1 MAAIGKRCSARPVHR
16 EGSGSRSSTRS
27 SGSPRSGS
35 SHGELFRLISQILCF
50 TLLLQVSGAPLLASM
65 PRPEREVA
73 VLGADGEWVVRE
85 PLGVRVTDALAR
97 AGRAAGEVAGEVLE
111 DIRRGVEHGLSSA
124 RFQLAQAS
132 PSPQEESSRSPE
144 PEEQSEP
151 EEAPLVPLLTDR
163 PSGAEE
169 PSPGALPEGAT
180 TGRGA
185 GVGPA
190 RFPTELPPMPPG
202 LTVRA
207 LPADLAALPRAQAT
221 LDSVPLLPTL
231 NLISLPKEPPDP
243 DPAAVL
249 APIAGQ
255 FSRVFVFDACDV
267 TDPWKVFDPAD
278 PSVSDLTV
286 LDHTRGFWIDAL
298 TSTALPISGTQPPRT
313 EIQLCAGWNLVGYPL
328 ATARPPSS
336 ALGSIADRLVR
347 VYGFDPTDP
356 TDPWEVFDP
365 AVPDW
370 VSDLELMHL
379 GRGYW
384 VLVTEDVLLEYANEA
399 TPPVV
404 EITSPADLSEVTT
417 FTDVLGTVQSD
428 LLERWTLAV
437 RPAGEGEEG
446 AFTELATNTVPVEN
460 ASLGTLDPTLLLNGL
475 YELRLQATD
484 FAGQIVEDSITVAVD
499 GQQKIGNFT
508 LTFTDLSIP
517 LSGLDLEI
525 LRTYDSRDKRQGDFG
540 VGWTLDL
547 RQGTYTNN
555 RTPGEG
561 WQIASGFLPC
571 QTVQETLSHL
581 TSIRLS
587 DREIYRFALRLSSPA
602 ATLGG
607 CFARARFD
615 FVDGPVPGATLQ
627 ILGNTDVLYQNGTNE
642 VVDVDTFEIYEPQDV
657 RLTTPDG
664 RVFDVDLDDGVTRL
678 ADLNGNELQ
687 ITPAGVTHSSGT
699 SVTFERDAQDRI
711 TGITDPR
718 GNAIA
723 YTYDAAGDLTAV
735 TDREG
740 ATTRFTYD
748 ASHGLLDIDDPR
760 GIQPIRNDY
769 DDNGRLIRHTDA
781 FGKTIELDH
790 DLAADTEVITDR
802 LGNSRVLQYD
812 ERGNIVRDVD
822 EGGNETI
829 RTFDGEDNLLS
840 ERDPLGNTT
849 TFEYDT
855 ANNQIATTDPLGNTT
870 RRTFNARR
878 QVLTVTDPRGGVTTN
893 TYDAAGN
900 LLSTTDAGGGVTSFT
915 YDSRGNVLTE
925 TDAEGGVTTFEYD
938 GAGNLTRQVD
948 ALGNAT
954 TFTYD
959 ANGNRLTETTARTLE
974 DGSTENLTTT
984 FTYDALGRLVSTT
997 DPLGA
1002 TTASTFDTLGNVI
1015 QTTDPLGR
1023 GTTFVYDQMGRLV
1036 ETTHPDGTQES
1047 QTYDAEGRVIQQT
1060 DRAGRTTRFVYDA
1073 LGRLTTTTFP
1083 DDTTLTQ
1090 TYDDAG
1096 RLLTRTDERGNVT
1109 RFGYDAAGRQTKV
1122 VDALGQE
1129 MTFAYDGNGNQTA
1142 ITDPR
1147 GNVLRFEYDTLN
1159 RLTRTVFPDGT
1170 DRTITYDALGRR
1182 TAETDQAG
1190 NTTSFAYDALG
1201 RLTAVTDAL
1210 GQVTSYAYDE
1220 LGNRVAQTDA
1230 NGHTTSF
1237 AYDAV
1242 GREIRRTPPPVGSDP
1257 AGSETR
1263 VYDLAGNLVQHT
1275 NFNGQTRIFEYDAQ
1289 NRLTARRLP
1298 DGSSFTFTYTAT
1310 GRRATV
1316 IDARGTTTYSY
1327 DERDRLT
1334 ALGYPDGRS
1343 LLYDYDAAGNRIALT
1358 ARIGTTNLTTTYTYD
1373 ALNRLDV
1380 VTDPDGRSYGHGY
1393 DANGNR
1399 ASLAYPN
1406 GVTTAYTYDPLNRLT
1421 DLTSRDS
1428 GGGVIQSYA
1437 YDLGPAGNRRS
1448 VTEEDGTTR
1457 SYTYDALFRLR
1468 GERVTDGA
1476 AVQVFEDQFTY
1487 DPVGNR
1493 VERVTTTADGTVTVP
1508 STFDER
1514 DRLLTDSAA
1523 TFTWDDAGRL
1533 LSRTGLDDATYSWN
1547 ADERL
1552 VRVETVDGTI
1562 VTHAYD
1568 ADGNR
1573 VRTEITPSTGPPV
1586 VTDYLVDPSGDLSQV
1601 IAETDADGNLN
1612 AHYVRGDDLLAVIRP
1627 TETRFFH
1634 ADGLGSI
1641 RRLTDETGTVTD
1653 RYTFKAFGE
1662 LLDHQGT
1669 DPNAYLFAGE
1679 ALDPNSGFY
1688 YLRARWMAPEA
1699 GRFVSVD
1706 PFGGRAF
1713 EPPTLHRYLYATDNP
1728 VNLVDPGGE
1737 FATVASQNVA
1747 NLVFA
1752 TLVTLTALTLLNTI
1766 NQVQRGLAGPQALN
1780 SFLAAMASIPDEVR
1794 AAAAELAAL
1803 IRMLVAR
1810 AVEEILREI
1819 NQWQLILMNP
1829 TGPERSAKR
1838 FSPSGRGPVG
1848 PFIIFQSGGDGGR
1861 VFGAALG
1868 HRTIRKLFQWI
1879 IRVDYHPV
1887 RSIFP
1892 LHNFT
1897 LHYHVPPDMSVH
1909 HFIFPERIS
1918 GSRGK

>member
-1 MAAIGKRCSARPVHR
+1 MTSIRQGSSAHR
-16 EGSGSRSSTRS
+16 VLREDSGTGSS
-27 SGSPRSGS
+27 RSGS
-35 SHGELFRLISQILCF
+35 SHGELFRLISHLLCF

-65 PRPEREVA
+65 PRPETEIS
-73 VLGADGEWVVRE
+73 VLGAEGEWVVQEPLRVRVVKGLVRAGRELGGAVGDLVADVRLARADLQTDDRTAIEPPPEKTGQESRE
-85 PLGVRVTDALAR
+85 PLR
-97 AGRAAGEVAGEVLE
+97 
-111 DIRRGVEHGLSSA
+111 
-124 RFQLAQAS
+124 
-132 PSPQEESSRSPE
+132 
-144 PEEQSEP
+144 
-151 EEAPLVPLLTDR
+151 VPLLTDQ
-163 PSGAEE
+163 PAEE
-169 PSPGALPEGAT
+169 TPPGELPGTVPEAAGA
-180 TGRGA
+180 R
-185 GVGPA
+185 
-190 RFPTELPPMPPG
+190 RIFPTELPPMPPG

-207 LPADLAALPRAQAT
+207 LPADLAAIPRALAT
-221 LDSVPLLPTL
+221 LDSVPLLPTF

-243 DPAAVL
+243 DPAVVL
-249 APIAGQ
+249 DPIAGEL
-255 FSRVFVFDACDV
+255 SRVFVFDACDAA
-267 TDPWKVFDPAD
+267 DPWKVFDPAD
-278 PSVSDLTV
+278 PAISDLTV
-286 LDHTRGFWIDAL
+286 LDHTKGFWIDAL
-298 TSTALPISGTQPPRT
+298 TSTTLPVSGTQPPRT

-328 ATARPPSS
+328 GAARPPTS

-356 TDPWEVFDP
+356 TDPWEVFDS
-365 AVPDW
+365 AVPAW
-370 VSDLELMHL
+370 VNDLERMHP

-384 VLVTEDVLLEYANEA
+384 VLVTEDVLLEYANEGA
-399 TPPVV
+399 PPVV
-404 EITSPADLSEVTT
+404 DITSPADLSEVTT
-417 FTDVLGTVQSD
+417 ITDVLGTVQSD
-428 LLERWTLAV
+428 LLESWTLSV
-437 RPAGEGEEG
+437 RPAGEEG
-446 AFTELATNTVPVEN
+446 AFTDLASNTVPVDN
-460 ASLGTLDPTLLLNGL
+460 ALLATLDPTVRLNGL

-525 LRTYDSRDKRQGDFG
+525 LRTYDSRDQRKGDFG
-540 VGWTLDL
+540 IGWTLDL
-547 RQGTYTNN
+547 RQGSYTNN

-571 QTVQETLSHL
+571 QAVQETLSHL

-602 ATLGG
+602 ATIGG

-642 VVDVDTFEIYEPQDV
+642 VLDVDTFEIYEPQAV

-664 RVFDVDLDDGVTRL
+664 RIFDVDLGQGVTRL

-687 ITPAGVTHSSGT
+687 ITPAGVIHSSGK
-699 SVTFERDAQDRI
+699 SVTFERDPEGRI
-711 TGITDPR
+711 IRITDPR

-723 YTYDAAGDLTAV
+723 YSYDAAGDLTAV
-735 TDREG
+735 TDREA

-748 ASHGLLDIDDPR
+748 ASHGLLNIDDPR

-769 DDNGRLIRHTDA
+769 DDSGRLIRHTDA

-790 DLAADTEVITDR
+790 DLAAKTEVITDR

-812 ERGNIVRDVD
+812 ERGNIIREVD
-822 EGGNETI
+822 EGGNETL

-849 TFEYDT
+849 SFEYDT
-855 ANNQIATTDPLGNTT
+855 AGNQVAVTDPLGNKVET
-870 RRTFNARR
+870 TFNSRG
-878 QVLTVTDPRGGVTTN
+878 QVLTITDAKGAVTRS
-893 TYDAAGN
+893 TYDAQGN
-900 LLSTTDAGGGVTSFT
+900 LLSTTDAGGGTTSFT

-925 TDAEGGVTTFEYD
+925 SDAEGAVTTFEYD
-938 GAGNLTRQVD
+938 GVGNLTRQVD

-974 DGSTENLTTT
+974 DGSTETLTTT

-1002 TTASTFDTLGNVI
+1002 TISSTFDALGNVI
-1015 QTTDPLGR
+1015 ETTDPLGR
-1023 GTTFVYDQMGRLV
+1023 ETTFVYDKMGRLM
-1036 ETTHPDGTQES
+1036 ETTHPDGTKES
-1047 QTYDAEGRVIQQT
+1047 QAYDAEGRVVQQT
-1060 DRAGRTTRFVYDA
+1060 DRAGRTTRFDYDTV
-1073 LGRLTTTTFP
+1073 GRLTTTILP
-1083 DDTTLTQ
+1083 DDARTSN
-1090 TYDDAG
+1090 TYDASG
-1096 RLLTRTDERGNVT
+1096 RLASHTDERGTIT
-1109 RFGYDAAGRQTKV
+1109 RFEYDAMGRRTKV
-1122 VDALGQE
+1122 IDVLGQA
-1129 MTFAYDGNGNQTA
+1129 TVFAYDENGNQTSM
-1142 ITDPR
+1142 TDPR
-1147 GNVLRFEYDTLN
+1147 GNVMRFEYDALN
-1159 RLTRTVFPDGT
+1159 RLVRTVFPDGT

-1190 NTTSFAYDALG
+1190 NSTGFAYDALG
-1201 RLTAVTDAL
+1201 RLTTVTDAL
-1210 GQVTSYAYDE
+1210 GQVTSTAYDE
-1220 LGNRVAQTDA
+1220 VGNRVAQTDA
-1230 NGHTTSF
+1230 KGHTTRF

-1242 GREIRRTPPPVGSDP
+1242 GREIRRTLPPVGSDP
-1257 AGSETR
+1257 ASSETR

-1275 NFNGQTRIFEYDAQ
+1275 NFNGQTRIFEYDTQ

-1316 IDARGTTTYSY
+1316 TDARGTTTYSY

-1358 ARIGTTNLTTTYTYD
+1358 ARIGTDNLSTTYSYD
-1373 ALNRLDV
+1373 VLNRLDV
-1380 VTDPDGRSYGHGY
+1380 VTDPDGRTYDHGY

-1406 GVTTAYTYDPLNRLT
+1406 GVTTAYTYDALNRLT

-1448 VTEEDGTTR
+1448 ATEADGTTR
-1457 SYTYDALFRLR
+1457 TYTYDALFRLTA
-1468 GERVTDGA
+1468 ERVTDGA
-1476 AVQVFEDQFTY
+1476 AVQVFDDQFTY

-1493 VERVTTTADGTVTVP
+1493 VEQVTMTADGTVTAP
-1508 STFDER
+1508 STFDAR

-1533 LSRTGLDDATYSWN
+1533 LSRTGLDDATYAWN

-1552 VRVETVDGTI
+1552 VRVETADGTV

-1586 VTDYLVDPSGDLSQV
+1586 VTDFLVDPSGDLSQV
-1601 IAETDADGNLN
+1601 VAETDADGNLT
-1612 AHYVRGDDLLAVIRP
+1612 AHYVRGDDLLAVMRP
-1627 TETRFFH
+1627 AETRFFH

-1653 RYTFKAFGE
+1653 RYSFKAFGE
-1662 LLDHQGT
+1662 LLDHDGA

-1688 YLRARWMAPEA
+1688 YLRARWMAPEV
-1699 GRFVSVD
+1699 GRFVSTD
-1706 PFGGRAF
+1706 PFPGLIF
-1713 EPPTLHRYLYATDNP
+1713 EPISLHKYHYAGINP
-1728 VNLVDPGGE
+1728 VNRVDPSGLISVGE
-1737 FATVASQNVA
+1737 AAVVGAMIG
-1747 NLVFA
+1747 L
-1752 TLVTLTALTLLNTI
+1752 LVTQLLIQTSGLRLTLFETTL
-1766 NQVQRGLAGPQALN
+1766 LLFA
-1780 SFLAAMASIPDEVR
+1780 
-1794 AAAAELAAL
+1794 
-1803 IRMLVAR
+1803 
-1810 AVEEILREI
+1810 
-1819 NQWQLILMNP
+1819 
-1829 TGPERSAKR
+1829 
-1838 FSPSGRGPVG
+1838 
-1848 PFIIFQSGGDGGR
+1848 
-1861 VFGAALG
+1861 GAALG
-1868 HRTIRKLFQWI
+1868 AALGALAAGAALGVGTAGATGAAGAAASAAPRFAQFDWSRAGHIFRAARGHVNPLFHTTKLRFARLFEVVASNPQNLRSSSSLPAAARDAGVQVFTQNFARGQVW
-1879 IRVDYHPV
+1879 VHV
-1887 RSIFP
+1887 RSGQIINAGVNRP
-1892 LHNFT
+1892 
-1897 LHYHVPPDMSVH
+1897 
-1909 HFIFPERIS
+1909 
-1918 GSRGK
+1918 GSFR